1 MAQADES
8 VARGIIAVVHFAR
21 PGLYLRKEVVLGI
34 IGIVRR
40 DAVRVL
46 DSSPR

>member
-1 MAQADES
+1 MRERDQP
-8 VARGIIAVVHFAR
+8 VAPGIILITDFA
-21 PGLYLRKEVVLGI
+21 GTCLYLRKEVVLGI

-40 DAVRVL
+40 DALRVL

>member
-1 MAQADES
+1 MRKRDQP
-8 VARGIIAVVHFAR
+8 VASGIILITDFAGT
-21 PGLYLRKEVVLGI
+21 GLYFRKEVVRSM

-40 DAVRVL
+40 DALRVL

>member
-8 VARGIIAVVHFAR
+8 VARGIIAVVHFTR
-21 PGLYLRKEVVLGI
+21 PGLYLRKEVVRSM

-40 DAVRVL
+40 DALRVL